1 MGNSEE
7 VVDKRDAQ
15 RFELQ
20 IEGGTAFL
28 EYNRH
33 NGSLV
38 LIHTEVPEHLR
49 GHKVGER
56 LIVAAL
62 AAARSEGL
70 QVVAVCPYVRAYL
83 RKHPGALTDT

>member
-1 MGNSEE
+1 MATSEE
-7 VVDKRDAQ
+7 VVDNRAAQ

-20 IEGGTAFL
+20 IEGETAFL

-38 LIHTEVPEHLR
+38 LIHTEVPERLR

-62 AAARSEGL
+62 SAARTEGL
-70 QVVAVCPYVRAYL
+70 RVIPLCPYVRAYL
-83 RKHPGALTDT
+83 KKHPGW

>member
-1 MGNSEE
+1 MTTPEE
-7 VVDKRDAQ
+7 VVDNRDAQ

-20 IEGGTAFL
+20 IEGETAFL

-38 LIHTEVPEHLR
+38 LIHTEVPERLR
-49 GHKVGER
+49 GHRVGER

-70 QVVAVCPYVRAYL
+70 GVIAICPYVRAYL
-83 RKHPGALTDT
+83 KKHPGSQ